1 MRRFGSKQV
10 LRYLSIWNLSN
21 LKYTLLTQI
30 KLMLIKTWVYFA
42 VQHGTPEKKRKNV
55 FELHIVFL
63 ENGNFLFIFDTFKTN
78 SFATAFVRRMMQYLA
93 TGKSIVVNV
102 LLWLNNQITSLV
114 PFETKTKTNSAL
126 SVANLLWWLS
136 NNHREVFL

>member
-1 MRRFGSKQV
+1 MSRFGSKQV

-78 SFATAFVRRMMQYLA
+78 SFATAFVRRMMQ
-93 TGKSIVVNV
+93 
-102 LLWLNNQITSLV
+102 
-114 PFETKTKTNSAL
+114 
-126 SVANLLWWLS
+126 
-136 NNHREVFL
+136 